1 MAGGAGAFDDDDSG
15 RMIVD
20 INVTPLVDIV
30 LVLLIIFMVTA
41 TYIVNP
47 TIKVDLPKAATG
59 TEQTR
64 TTLGLLLDKSSNLYL
79 NGEKSDEAAV
89 SRFIASE
96 LPKNPDL
103 QAIIAADKTVSHGSV
118 VRVIDLVKRAGV
130 RKFAINVES
139 TAGLG
144 APASSGGEA
153 PAETAPAGA
162 PAQTGAAAPGGGARP
177 GGAPAP

>member
-15 RMIVD
+15 RMITE

-47 TIKVDLPKAATG
+47 TIKIDLPKAATG
-59 TEQTR
+59 SEQTR
-64 TTLGLLLDKSSNLYL
+64 TTLALTLDRAGALYL

-89 SRFIASE
+89 NRFIAAE
-96 LPKNPDL
+96 LPKNAEL
-103 QAIIAADKTVSHGSV
+103 QAIIAADKTVSHGAV

-139 TAGLG
+139 TAAVVPVEGT
-144 APASSGGEA
+144 P
-153 PAETAPAGA
+153 PAGA
-162 PAQTGAAAPGGGARP
+162 APTPGATGTGTPGQGAGTP
-177 GGAPAP
+177 PQ

>member
-1 MAGGAGAFDDDDSG
+1 MSGGAAFDDDDSG

-64 TTLGLLLDKSSNLYL
+64 TTLALTLDRTAALYL
-79 NGEKSDEAAV
+79 NGEKTDEAAV
-89 SRFIASE
+89 TKFIAAE

-103 QAIIAADKTVSHGSV
+103 QAIIAADKIVSHGAV

-139 TAGLG
+139 GALG
-144 APASSGGEA
+144 GP
-153 PAETAPAGA
+153 PAGES
-162 PAQTGAAAPGGGARP
+162 GAAAPPPAAVP
-177 GGAPAP
+177 VQEAPAPTK